1 MKLLPSDLTQIETA
15 NDVSGRVNHVLE
27 PDMIHAIN
35 AALAIQRPLLIWGE
49 PGIGKSQ
56 LAIAAAKELDRPFLH
71 FVADAR
77 TESHDLLWHFDAVS
91 RLAEAQLGRE
101 PSPEDVKNDIDPLA
115 KKNFVSPGPL
125 WWALN
130 WESASES
137 ALFSKKKLPDCQ
149 GRNVKNGFVVLI
161 DEIDKASS
169 DVPNGLLEALGTNS
183 FLPQDLDDPVIC
195 SGKAPLVIITTNEER
210 ALPDAFQR
218 RCLSLHLAFPE
229 GGKEQSDF
237 LIRRAEKNSEYFPSL
252 TGNDFQLAAQLLV
265 EDRQYAKSK
274 HLYPLPGQAEYFDML
289 RGVQHL
295 HNQSDKPA
303 EHYINQLR
311 SFVYQKLPDFHT
323 STR

>member
-1 MKLLPSDLTQIETA
+1 MKLLSSDLTQIEIA
-15 NDVSGRVNHVLE
+15 NDVSGTINHVLE
-27 PDMIHAIN
+27 LDMIHAIN
-35 AALAIQRPLLIWGE
+35 AALAINRPLLIWGE

-56 LAIAAAKELDRPFLH
+56 LAKAAAKELDRPFLH

-101 PSPEDVKNDIDPLA
+101 PSVENVNNNFDPLA
-115 KKNFVSPGPL
+115 KENFVSPGPL

-130 WESASES
+130 WESAKES
-137 ALFSKKKLPDCQ
+137 AQRCKKKLPDCQ
-149 GRNVKNGFVVLI
+149 ERDVKNGFVVLI

-183 FLPQDLDDPVIC
+183 FQPQNLDHPIIC
-195 SGKAPLVIITTNEER
+195 SGVAPLVFITTNEER

-229 GGKEQSDF
+229 DEKEQSDF
-237 LIRRAEKNSEYFPSL
+237 LIERAEKNSEYFPSL
-252 TGNDFQLAAQLLV
+252 TGDDFKWAAKLLV

-289 RGVQHL
+289 RGVQRL
-295 HNQSDKPA
+295 HKQSGKPA
-303 EHYINQLR
+303 KEYIDEIR

-323 STR
+323 SSG